1 MRTKFLRTSVLAF
14 AALLSACASAPKQ
27 DTNTVGGDFLVYR
40 YEGLPARANMP
51 AVPAARWTSDE
62 YQDLLALDASCRRQM
77 EPQLPSAAAQI
88 GKLGLRNLIGA
99 GIGAGLGTGL
109 GAIAAFT
116 GVSFRDYALYGGLS
130 GGGSGLGAGI
140 AGGIDRAEVAR
151 RYAQYACM
159 QFAVNHTREKSGR
172 LDGIG
177 ILPNAGASR
186 ARGVANPGGGG
197 DPDYRPQPAGGHN
210 TTTPLPVN

>member
-1 MRTKFLRTSVLAF
+1 MRTMFLRTSVLAF
-14 AALLSACASAPKQ
+14 TALLSACASTPQ
-27 DTNTVGGDFLVYR
+27 NTNTVGGDYLVYR
-40 YEGLPARANMP
+40 YEGLPARGNMP
-51 AVPAARWTSDE
+51 AVPAARWTADE

-116 GVSFRDYALYGGLS
+116 GVSFKDYALYGGLS

-140 AGGIDRAEVAR
+140 AGGMDRVEIAR

-159 QFAVNHTREKSGR
+159 QFATNHTREKSGR

-186 ARGVANPGGGG
+186 ARGVANPGGGN
-197 DPDYRPQPAGGHN
+197 DPNFRPQPSNGRSV
-210 TTTPLPVN
+210 TTPLPLG